1 MGYRWLDL
9 EDVLP
14 FVPDMKKEGVSKVAR
29 SSRGFL
35 TAYRKNNIDDWWEN
49 RRENFVQ
56 RHMAQVKKRNE
67 KLWVHGHPSR
77 RHLAL
82 IAWAYSPTPTRLRK
96 YIQDRPIK
104 NPAPGYNSRK
114 WIAQDWRTIQLHKGG
129 ISYERKCGEGSTLP
143 SGRKRLCLPIYVIE
157 KVAKTPEGVEV
168 LYRQAQKKQNAKAG
182 ERVPWHPLI
191 KKYWSNLEKT

>member
-1 MGYRWLDL
+1 MAYRWLDL
-9 EDVLP
+9 EDILP
-14 FVPDMKKEGVSKVAR
+14 LVPDMKKQDVSKVAR

-49 RRENFVQ
+49 RRENFVR

-82 IAWAYSPTPTRLRK
+82 IAWAYSPTPTRLRN
-96 YIQDRPIK
+96 YIQD
-104 NPAPGYNSRK
+104 
-114 WIAQDWRTIQLHKGG
+114 RTIQLHKDG

-191 KKYWSNLEKT
+191 KKYWSHLEKT